1 MKKSGLLY
9 DHNIEKSS
17 CGVGFITKKNSKQ
30 THDLLIKA
38 HEALC
43 SVPHRGGM
51 SSEGIG
57 DGAGIS
63 IDLSVDFFSKITNKT
78 LKYGKFVVGNFFI
91 PKNKVN
97 KIIAEDLIIKT
108 LGNSEFKLIK
118 SRDVPVNKSVLNE
131 ISQSSQLTIKQFIF
145 SIQNINDKD
154 IDKSIHQCLL
164 DIEAIAFKDK
174 KLDELY
180 PLSLSR
186 KLQVLKGRLK
196 SNEIIPYFKDL
207 NDKSHKIFSL
217 YFHTRFSTN
226 TEPHPFM
233 AQPFRLIAHNGELN
247 TNKKN
252 ILSENAAYKSKNKN
266 IIRPKGQSDSCR
278 LIKPYKIEFLKM
290 D

>member
-1 MKKSGLLY
+1 MNNMKKSGLLY

-154 IDKSIHQCLL
+154 
-164 DIEAIAFKDK
+164 
-174 KLDELY
+174 
-180 PLSLSR
+180 
-186 KLQVLKGRLK
+186 
-196 SNEIIPYFKDL
+196 N
-207 NDKSHKIFSL
+207 
-217 YFHTRFSTN
+217 
-226 TEPHPFM
+226 
-233 AQPFRLIAHNGELN
+233 
-247 TNKKN
+247 
-252 ILSENAAYKSKNKN
+252 
-266 IIRPKGQSDSCR
+266 
-278 LIKPYKIEFLKM
+278 
-290 D
+290 